1 MNCCEEKANYPFF
14 VPGSSLPRGL
24 VWAASTVDQDDNF
37 MILGGFRSSSARSD
51 KIFIYKQDIG
61 QWVEASTTLSREKGA
76 LAIKVKYSI
85 CATTAGI

>member
-1 MNCCEEKANYPFF
+1 MWA
-14 VPGSSLPRGL
+14 SSII
-24 VWAASTVDQDDNF
+24 DQDDNF
-37 MILGGFRSSSARSD
+37 MILGGFQNAGGVTSD
-51 KIFIYKQDIG
+51 KIFIYKQDID